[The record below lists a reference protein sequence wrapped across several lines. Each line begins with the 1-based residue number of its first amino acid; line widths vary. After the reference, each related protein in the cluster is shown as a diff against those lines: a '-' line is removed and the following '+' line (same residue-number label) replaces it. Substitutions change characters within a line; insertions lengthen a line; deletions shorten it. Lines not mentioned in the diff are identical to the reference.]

1 VDRVNAPTRR
11 CHATEAPILTTPIT
25 LSGGTF
31 SALRASDKFPS
42 PRALLGVTSLG
53 RADGGAPV
61 PHRAPLSLRQVD
73 ALLDEEVKDEEEVT
87 KDEE

>member
-1 VDRVNAPTRR
+1 M
-11 CHATEAPILTTPIT
+11 
-25 LSGGTF
+25 
-31 SALRASDKFPS
+31 
-42 PRALLGVTSLG
+42 G
-53 RADGGAPV
+53 RADGGRGAL